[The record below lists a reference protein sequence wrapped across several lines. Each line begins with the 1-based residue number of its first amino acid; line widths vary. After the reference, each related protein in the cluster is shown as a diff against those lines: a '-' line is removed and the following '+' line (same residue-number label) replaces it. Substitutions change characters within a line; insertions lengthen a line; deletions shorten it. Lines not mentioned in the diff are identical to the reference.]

1 MLQEVK
7 FEELIEYSNQR
18 TISEMQSNKSCM
30 KGSITSNDKTK
41 YGGNGSLQ
49 STPFKM
55 MLVLLLVALMLV
67 QTTVAA

>member
-1 MLQEVK
+1 
-7 FEELIEYSNQR
+7 
-18 TISEMQSNKSCM
+18 MQSNKSCM
-30 KGSITSNDKTK
+30 KGSITSNDKRK

-55 MLVLLLVALMLV
+55 MLVLLIVALMLI